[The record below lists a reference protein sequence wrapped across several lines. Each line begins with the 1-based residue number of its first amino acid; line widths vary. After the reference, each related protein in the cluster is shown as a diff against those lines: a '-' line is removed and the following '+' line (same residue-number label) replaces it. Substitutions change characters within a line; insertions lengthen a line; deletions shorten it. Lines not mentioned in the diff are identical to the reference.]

1 MTKRLSVRDVRAN
14 LSDVLAGVY
23 YTKEPVIVERKGRPM
38 AVMVSPEQYEALRRQ
53 VMDRFRE
60 AMDELQRRNADKDPA
75 EIEREI
81 TALVEEVRSERY
93 ERSLQAQTDPRDD

>member
-1 MTKRLSVRDVRAN
+1 
-14 LSDVLAGVY
+14 
-23 YTKEPVIVERKGRPM
+23 
-38 AVMVSPEQYEALRRQ
+38 